1 MSAIDKMPDAV
12 LPMPAPV
19 TTSAR
24 QWSMGRYGTTA
35 LAVLAALLIWSAASA
50 ITSPFFLPSPL
61 AVGKALVD
69 LTSNGTLP
77 HAVAISYFRILVG
90 WAVGCTVAIPLALVA
105 GRIGVVRQL
114 VEPFFNFFRFV
125 PPIAFLGV
133 AILWFGIG
141 EGSKIAIIIYTS
153 LFTVFMNTMAGV
165 TSVDESPSRAALCLG
180 SSRRQVLWRVV
191 LPATVPA
198 ILVGM
203 RVGMGFSFMSVV
215 AAEMIAANE
224 GVGFMIYNARLFL
237 KTANAFAGILS
248 LGAMGLLADYVF
260 RLAAR
265 KLFPKHSL
273 PF

>member
-1 MSAIDKMPDAV
+1 MASF
-12 LPMPAPV
+12 
-19 TTSAR
+19 
-24 QWSMGRYGTTA
+24 GRFRTTA
-35 LAVLAALLIWSAASA
+35 ITVLVALVLWAVGSQFAS
-50 ITSPFFLPSPL
+50 PYFFPSPL
-61 AVGKALVD
+61 AVAEAAWS
-69 LTSNGTLP
+69 LTISGTLP
-77 HAVAISYFRILVG
+77 HAVAISYFRILTG
-90 WAVGCTVAIPLALVA
+90 WVVGCAFAIPIALVA
-105 GRIGVVRQL
+105 GRITVVRQS

-153 LFTVFMNTMAGV
+153 LFTVFMNTMAGAA
-165 TSVDESPSRAALCLG
+165 SVDESPSRAALCLG
-180 SSRRQVLWRVV
+180 ASRRQVLWRVV

-224 GVGFMIYNARLFL
+224 GVGFLIYNARLFL
-237 KTANAFAGILS
+237 KTANAFAGILT
-248 LGAMGLLADYVF
+248 LGVMGLLADFVF
-260 RLAAR
+260 RMIAR
-265 KLFPKHSL
+265 KLFAKHAL

>member
-1 MSAIDKMPDAV
+1 MNGIE
-12 LPMPAPV
+12 PMPAVVV
-19 TTSAR
+19 TSPPQPTRSVA
-24 QWSMGRYGTTA
+24 WKHGTTP
-35 LAVLAALLIWSAASA
+35 LAVAVALLLWAAAAAVS
-50 ITSPFFLPSPL
+50 SPFFLPSPL
-61 AVGKALVD
+61 AVGRALVT
-69 LTSNGTLP
+69 LTADGTLP
-77 HAVAISYFRILVG
+77 HAVGISYFRILVG
-90 WAVGCTVAIPLALVA
+90 WAVGCTAAVPLALAA
-105 GRIGVVRQL
+105 GRIGVVRRM

-125 PPIAFLGV
+125 PPIAFLGI

-153 LFTVFMNTMAGV
+153 LFTVFMNTMAGAA
-165 TSVDESPSRAALCLG
+165 SVDESPSRAALCLG
-180 SSRRQVLWRVV
+180 ATRRQVLWRVV

-237 KTANAFAGILS
+237 KTANAFAGILT
-248 LGAMGLLADYVF
+248 LGAMGLVADYVF
-260 RLAAR
+260 RLVAR
-265 KLFPKHSL
+265 KVFPKHAL

>member
-1 MSAIDKMPDAV
+1 MIDAIEQAPPTVAPTARAPRRWRPGAYGMTLLAV
-12 LPMPAPV
+12 LI
-19 TTSAR
+19 
-24 QWSMGRYGTTA
+24 A
-35 LAVLAALLIWSAASA
+35 LAVWALVAAF
-50 ITSPFFLPSPL
+50 TSPFFFPSPW
-61 AVGKALVD
+61 AVAKALVT
-69 LTSNGTLP
+69 LTEDGTLP

-90 WAVGCTVAIPLALVA
+90 WAVGCAAAIPLALVA
-105 GRIGVVRQL
+105 GRIGVVRQM

-141 EGSKIAIIIYTS
+141 EGSKVAIIIYTS
-153 LFTVFMNTMAGV
+153 LFTVFMNTMAGAA
-165 TSVDESPSRAALCLG
+165 SVDETPSRAALCLG
-180 SSRRQVLWRVV
+180 ATRRQVLWRVV

-248 LGAMGLLADYVF
+248 LGLMGLLADWAF
-260 RLAAR
+260 RVIAR
-265 KLFPKHSL
+265 KLFPKHAL

>member
-1 MSAIDKMPDAV
+1 MNGIE
-12 LPMPAPV
+12 PMPAVVV
-19 TTSAR
+19 TTPAPTTRSAA
-24 QWSMGRYGTTA
+24 WKHGTTP
-35 LAVLAALLIWSAASA
+35 LAVAAALLLWAAAS
-50 ITSPFFLPSPL
+50 TVSSPFFLPSPL
-61 AVGKALVD
+61 AVGRALVN
-69 LTSNGTLP
+69 LTADGTLP
-77 HAVAISYFRILVG
+77 QAVGISYFRILVG
-90 WAVGCTVAIPLALVA
+90 WAVGCTAAVPLALAA
-105 GRIGVVRQL
+105 GRIGVVRRM

-125 PPIAFLGV
+125 PPIAFLGI

-153 LFTVFMNTMAGV
+153 LFTVFMNTMAGAA
-165 TSVDESPSRAALCLG
+165 SVDESPSRAALCLG
-180 SSRRQVLWRVV
+180 ATRRQVLWRVV

-237 KTANAFAGILS
+237 KTANAFAGILT

-260 RLAAR
+260 RLVAR
-265 KLFPKHSL
+265 KLFPKHAL

>member
-1 MSAIDKMPDAV
+1 MIDANKANDLLLPRPVSTNQKSGRRGMTAVAV
-12 LPMPAPV
+12 L
-19 TTSAR
+19 
-24 QWSMGRYGTTA
+24 TA
-35 LAVLAALLIWSAASA
+35 LFVWTLAATL
-50 ITSPFFLPSPL
+50 TSPFFLPSPL
-61 AVGKALVD
+61 SVGNAIVD
-69 LTSNGTLP
+69 LTVNGTLP
-77 HAVAISYFRILVG
+77 NAVAISYFRILVG
-90 WAVGCTVAIPLALVA
+90 WAVGCTVAIPLALFA
-105 GRIGVVRQL
+105 GRITLVRQL

-125 PPIAFLGV
+125 PPIVLLGV

-153 LFTVFMNTMAGV
+153 LFTVFMNTMAGA
-165 TSVDESPSRAALCLG
+165 TTVDESPSRAALCLG
-180 SSRRQVLWRVV
+180 ATKRQVLWRVV

-224 GVGFMIYNARLFL
+224 GVGFLIYNARLFL
-237 KTANAFAGILS
+237 KTANAFAGILT

-260 RLAAR
+260 RLLAR
-265 KLFPKHSL
+265 KLFPKHAL